1 MLPPYSYSKKIEEV
15 LEDVNY
21 IRYLKSLPMDCF
33 ESEIWNKF
41 GKNSVPASDRRK
53 VISHLNFLLRYSL
66 FSIMLVDG
74 CNCTH
79 TYPFFFSISYSSA
92 MIFITCK
99 WIDIC
104 SHAGHVFNKNCCMH
118 VCCIVIQYF

>member
-79 TYPFFFSISYSSA
+79 TYP
-92 MIFITCK
+92 
-99 WIDIC
+99 
-104 SHAGHVFNKNCCMH
+104 
-118 VCCIVIQYF
+118 YFQFLTDAQVP